1 MQPPYTLARTEPF
14 NVKALR
20 AMHSA
25 LEHIQPRVVSFEE
38 QVAVL
43 REALARLYEAEED
56 YTQAAH
62 TLAGIDLDSGG
73 CDWGGRGGGG
83 RCQS

>member
-1 MQPPYTLARTEPF
+1 MR
-14 NVKALR
+14 
-20 AMHSA
+20 SA

-38 QVAVL
+38 QVAIL
-43 REALARLYEAEED
+43 REALARLYETEED

-73 CDWGGRGGGG
+73 FECKGV
-83 RCQS
+83 